1 VNKIYKVVFNQC
13 TATWQVVSETASRQ
27 GGGGAVIDESA
38 SIVSRRH
45 IGIFAMLTA
54 LSPCAMAASMVLTGN
69 YIKIGVNDAG
79 TLGYNGRTSPGILYD
94 GTGTGTFNTS
104 YDYLTPGTPFE
115 GFAVKGTGSSAFN
128 VSNNNTS
135 VGSPQVSGTLTDYSG
150 VAHGGSTYDN
160 RVIWSGTQAGQF
172 TVTNEVYFNN
182 TDQQVNIKTTITAL
196 TDLTGLQFGRFTD
209 PDARAAAGDS
219 SSTTNIVGATGVPS
233 TDLVYAEALVSKY
246 VIGLYTASSTSH
258 GAGVSGDWS
267 SDPATYYGGTND
279 GNGDYTIGLG
289 FNIGNLLNGNSVEL
303 NYAYIFGTN
312 ISAAVSSSGAGGG
325 GGGGTPT
332 IDTAKSNY
340 TSTEL
345 SAGSVTPTFDGGTLS
360 LADSG
365 TVTSNFAVKATGGTI
380 DTAGQNSTF
389 SGTIGNDGTDTT
401 GALTKSGAGTLTL
414 SGANTYT
421 GATQVSAGTL
431 NLTGSLASTAITVDS
446 GATLQDAAGGL
457 SASTAVTVNGTFS
470 LGANEAISQL
480 GGSGAVNLGANTL
493 TVNLGTFSG
502 GVSGTG
508 GLTKTGAGTLTLSG
522 SNALTGATAVSA
534 GTLSLTGTLA
544 STNVSIASGATL
556 QDTSGG
562 LSASA
567 VVSNAGTL
575 SLGANETISQLDGA
589 GGVNLGSHTLTLSQG
604 SYAGTM
610 AGTGGLSKQ
619 GSGLFTLSGTN
630 NYTGATIVQG
640 GTLAVQGNLA
650 ASQVTVLNGGTLGG
664 SGRIGSNVVVQSG
677 GILSPGSSPGV
688 MTVAGNVTLNSGSI
702 FRVEVDGHGLSGGAG
717 GFDRVILTGAGST
730 FTAAGTLTPI
740 MRGISGAA
748 TNTFTA
754 AIGDTF
760 SFVEAADGAVVG
772 QFDAIVQPTT
782 GGLPANTR
790 FQVIYEPTR
799 LLLAVTP
806 DQYGVSVAS
815 AGGNRNAVSSAT
827 ALDGV
832 RPSGAD
838 AGQAA
843 INRFFGGL
851 TGRTEAQLAG
861 IFTSL
866 SGQVHADV
874 LSESN
879 HDSARM
885 RNAIFTRKPTALC
898 VDEEPDCRYAW
909 LSVDHGRINVD
920 ANAAAYGIRTTSDL
934 ISAGVERRANAQT
947 VYGLALGIQTGSQT
961 PESASDQSS
970 NQGLQLAGYMDKQT
984 TWGQY
989 TQILG
994 VGATQHDTK
1003 RAVTLSDQTARNS
1016 ADYKSWR
1023 VFSDSR
1029 LNRELITKGA
1039 LSINGVAG
1047 VRLDYVHR
1055 GAIEEGG
1062 SAEMALSLAGHD
1074 HLYAQGNLGVVLRH
1088 TYVANASHTGYAEL
1102 DLTYNHQL
1110 DGKGYAASRT
1120 SLHGADWSARSAD
1133 HGAESV
1139 DVGLSLS
1146 DVGKRHS
1153 MSLRVYCTQSRS
1165 GISDAGVQLTG
1176 GIRW

>member
-1 VNKIYKVVFNQC
+1 LNKIYKVVFNHV
-13 TATWQVVSETASRQ
+13 TATWQVVSETASSQ
-27 GGGGAVIDESA
+27 GGGGTVVNESA

-94 GTGTGTFNTS
+94 GTGTGTFNTA

-115 GFAVKGTGSSAFN
+115 GFTVKGTGTSTFS
-128 VSNNNTS
+128 VTNNNTS
-135 VGSPQVSGTLTDYSG
+135 VGSPQVAGTLTNYSG
-150 VAHGGSTYDN
+150 VAHAGSTYDN
-160 RVIWSGTQAGQF
+160 RTIWTGTYGSQF

-196 TDLTGLQFGRFTD
+196 TDITGLQFGRFTD
-209 PDARAAAGDS
+209 PDARAATGDS
-219 SSTTNIVGATGVPS
+219 SATTNIIGATGVPS

-246 VIGLYTASSTSH
+246 VIGLYTSSSTSH
-258 GAGVSGDWS
+258 GAGVSSAWS
-267 SDPATYYGGTND
+267 TDPNTYYTGTNN

-289 FNIGNLLNGNSVEL
+289 FNIGSLLNGNSIEL

-325 GGGGTPT
+325 GSATPT

-345 SAGSVTPTFDGGTLS
+345 SAGSVTPTFDGGTLA

-365 TVTSNFAVKATGGTI
+365 NVTSNFSVKASGGTI

-389 SGTIGNDGTDTT
+389 SGTISNDGADTT
-401 GALTKSGAGTLTL
+401 GTLTKSGSGTLTL

-431 NLTGSLASTAITVDS
+431 NLTGSLASTSITVAS
-446 GATLQDAAGGL
+446 GATLQDGAGGL
-457 SASTAVTVNGTFS
+457 SSSSNVTVNGTLS

-480 GGSGAVNLGANTL
+480 GGSGAVNVGSHTL
-493 TVNLGTFSG
+493 SVDQGTFSG
-502 GVSGTG
+502 DVSGTG

-522 SNALTGATAVSA
+522 SNALTGATTVSA
-534 GTLSLTGTLA
+534 GTLSLTGSLA
-544 STNVSIASGATL
+544 STSVSIASGATL
-556 QDTSGG
+556 QDSSGG
-562 LSASA
+562 LAANA
-567 VVSNAGTL
+567 VVNNAGTL
-575 SLGANETISQLDGA
+575 TLGANQTISQLDGA
-589 GGVNLGSHTLTLSQG
+589 GGVNLGSHTLSLSQG
-604 SYAGTM
+604 TYSGSLS
-610 AGTGGLSKQ
+610 GTGGLSKQ
-619 GSGLFTLSGTN
+619 GSGLLTLSGTS
-630 NYTGATIVQG
+630 NYSGATIVQG

-650 ASQVTVLNGGTLGG
+650 ASQVTVMNGGTLGG
-664 SGRIGSNVVVQSG
+664 SGRIGSNVLVQSG
-677 GILSPGSSPGV
+677 GTLSPGSSPGV
-688 MTVAGNVTLNSGSI
+688 MTVAGNVTLTSGST
-702 FRVEVDGHGLSGGAG
+702 FRVEVDGYGLSGGAG
-717 GFDRVILTGAGST
+717 GFDRVILTGTGST
-730 FTAAGTLTPI
+730 FTASGTLTPV

-754 AIGDTF
+754 AIGDVF
-760 SFVEAADGAVVG
+760 PFVEASDGAVVG

-806 DQYGVSVAS
+806 DQYGTSVAS
-815 AGGNRNAVSSAT
+815 AGGNTNAVSAAT

-843 INRFFGGL
+843 INRFFVGL
-851 TGRTEAQLAG
+851 AGRTESQLAG
-861 IFTSL
+861 IFSSL
-866 SGQVHADV
+866 SGQVHANV

-885 RNAIFTRKPTALC
+885 RNAIFTRKPTSLC
-898 VDEEPDCRYAW
+898 VDDESDCRYAW
-909 LSVDHGRINVD
+909 LSVDHGRVNVD
-920 ANAAAYGIRTTSDL
+920 ADAAAYGIRTTSDL
-934 ISAGVERRANAQT
+934 ISAGLERRVNAQT
-947 VYGLALGIQTGSQT
+947 VYGVALGIQTGSQT
-961 PESASDQSS
+961 PEAASDQSS

-984 TWGQY
+984 AWGQY

-994 VGATQHDTK
+994 LGVTQHDTQ
-1003 RAVTLSDQTARNS
+1003 RAVTLSDQTAHNS

-1029 LNRELITKGA
+1029 LTRELISKGA
-1039 LSINGVAG
+1039 VSIRGLAG
-1047 VRLDYVHR
+1047 LRLDYVHR
-1055 GAIEEGG
+1055 GAVDEGG
-1062 SAEMALSLAGHD
+1062 SAETALSLAAHD
-1074 HLYAQGNLGVVLRH
+1074 HLYAQGNLGVALRH

-1120 SLHGADWSARSAD
+1120 SLHGADWSARSAN
-1133 HGAESV
+1133 HGAESL
-1139 DVGLSLS
+1139 DMGLSIS

-1176 GIRW
+1176 GIQW